1 MWGLVIW
8 PQTTRSGIAQL
19 TAGMIAAAAGAA
31 VASAGFLAPH
41 APSFAAPV
49 PWQGF
54 SVASHERRWK
64 GFARAPAARDGSGS
78 KARHGEPDDLVV
90 YLAKRRA
97 KATQLQAER
106 VASCQTQLQQ
116 HARADVD
123 IRRARTEDL
132 ESMQA
137 CNVACM
143 PNEAYPLDYF
153 AWHVRLWPQ
162 IQFVAEERR
171 PGRKGGE
178 IVGYVLTRME
188 RHDWRSSPRGPERGH
203 VVSLA
208 VLPSHRKMGLGES
221 LMRQVETDLV
231 RCFAAEC
238 VSLNLRHSNKV
249 ARRLYEHVLSF
260 AVHAEKEGLYTDADG
275 GKEDGIEMRKALP
288 PCQS

>member
-1 MWGLVIW
+1 M
-8 PQTTRSGIAQL
+8 

-143 PNEAYPLDYF
+143 PNEAYPLEYF

>member
-1 MWGLVIW
+1 
-8 PQTTRSGIAQL
+8 
-19 TAGMIAAAAGAA
+19 MIAPAAGAA
-31 VASAGFLAPH
+31 VASAGFLASH
-41 APSFAAPV
+41 APSLAASA
-49 PWQGF
+49 PWQGN
-54 SVASHERRWK
+54 SVAGRERRWS
-64 GFARAPAARDGSGS
+64 GFARAPAASDGSRSEAG
-78 KARHGEPDDLVV
+78 HGEPDDLVV
-90 YLAKRRA
+90 YIAKRRA
-97 KATQLQAER
+97 RATELQAQR

-116 HARADVD
+116 HAQTDVD

-132 ESMQA
+132 ETMQA

-171 PGRKGGE
+171 PGQKSGE
-178 IVGYVLTRME
+178 IVGYVLTRIE
-188 RHDWRSSPRGPERGH
+188 RHDWRSAPRGPERGH

-208 VLPSHRKMGLGES
+208 VLPSHRKRGLGER
-221 LMRQVETDLV
+221 LMRQVEADLV

-288 PCQS
+288 PFQS